1 MDPIAEAQFRKF
13 LKERNRAF
21 ETGDLEW
28 ARRNM
33 PFEPSSPVVVEI
45 AFHKAR
51 AACRA
56 VSKARRKASEEWLKA
71 NGYGPMG
78 GTVADWRALQ

>member
-1 MDPIAEAQFRKF
+1 MDPIAEAKLRKF
-13 LKERNRAF
+13 LKERDRAF
-21 ETGDLEW
+21 ETDDLDW

-51 AACRA
+51 AGCKAA
-56 VSKARRKASEEWLKA
+56 SKAKRRESEAWLKA
-71 NGYGPMG
+71 NGYGPMF
-78 GTVADWRALQ
+78 GTAKDWETHH